1 MKRTKK
7 EIQINQEPSKPF
19 VMADGTLFVWTR
31 QDHDD
36 VWNVVHGIPLK
47 PRKKNEEEDTIK
59 D

>member
-1 MKRTKK
+1 
-7 EIQINQEPSKPF
+7 
-19 VMADGTLFVWTR
+19 MADGTLFVWTR